1 MPLLPGR
8 YVAAQ
13 TRHKE
18 TKLLIAF
25 LIHIPIIGL
34 LCRKLYRNSRGQA
47 LLPLFW
53 WALAA
58 KLLAGIVIGLLYT
71 YYYPY
76 SGDTF
81 AYFGDASKLATF
93 AHHSPVTYLKILFFN
108 DSGAEP
114 FLSSLSS
121 WYQPRAFFM
130 VKLVSV
136 LCLLTLNNY
145 WLCSLYLSLL
155 CFYELWKLANTLA
168 AFFPSSDR
176 AAGIAFLLLP
186 SVVFWSAGLTKESL
200 AMACIAGIVRL
211 FLQWWHR
218 RYLTLHPAQDYS
230 KEIGRLTD
238 AASDTTYQ
246 AANTGF
252 TFSFTGIFSWLLLPV
267 YILLLLQLK
276 YYYLAALLPTL
287 LAFIVADSLVN
298 RFFIRRNL
306 IVGLFILIAV
316 FSSVLVA
323 ATFLHPNLYLAN
335 FLEALVTNHN
345 ITLQASAPENIIR
358 FTDLQPQPGS
368 VIMQLPKAVFSGIFR
383 PLAWEGNSLFHK
395 LVGVEN
401 LLLLLTSLYVLFA
414 RRSMFT
420 QLQLSFV
427 LLIVSA
433 LLYILLLS
441 ALLAL
446 SSPNFGALSRYKVA
460 FMPFFAYLLL
470 WAARPGSLPKDN
482 GQKMNR

>member
-8 YVAAQ
+8 YVATQ

-18 TKLLIAF
+18 TNPLIAF

-34 LCRKLYRNSRGQA
+34 LCQRLYGSNQGQA

-58 KLLAGIVIGLLYT
+58 KLLAGIAIGLLYT

-81 AYFGDASKLATF
+81 AYFGDASQLATF
-93 AHHSPVTYLKILFFN
+93 AHQSLGTYLKILFYN
-108 DSGAEP
+108 DSGAEA
-114 FLSSLSS
+114 FLSTLSS

-130 VKLVSV
+130 VKLVSI

-155 CFYELWKLANTLA
+155 CFYKLWKLASTLA
-168 AFFPSSDR
+168 AFFPSSAG

-186 SVVFWSAGLTKESL
+186 SVVFWSTGLTKESL
-200 AMACIAGIVRL
+200 AIACIAGIIRL

-230 KEIGRLTD
+230 KSIGMPAN
-238 AASDTTYQ
+238 AALATTYQ
-246 AANTGF
+246 TANTGL
-252 TFSFTGIFSWLLLPV
+252 TFSFSGIISWLLLPV
-267 YILLLLQLK
+267 YVWLLLQLK

-287 LAFIVADSLVN
+287 LAFIVADTLMHK
-298 RFFIRRNL
+298 FFVRQRL
-306 IVGLFILIAV
+306 AVGLFILITV
-316 FSSVLVA
+316 FASILLA
-323 ATFLHPNLYLAN
+323 ATFLHPNLHIAN

-345 ITLQASAPENIIR
+345 ITLQASAPENIID
-358 FTDLQPQPGS
+358 FTDLQPQPGN
-368 VIMQLPKAVFSGIFR
+368 VIMQLPKAIFSGIFR
-383 PLAWEGNSLFHK
+383 PLVWEGNSIFHK
-395 LVGVEN
+395 LVGIEN
-401 LLLLLTSLYVLFA
+401 LLLLLISLYVLFT
-414 RRSMFT
+414 RRSIFS
-420 QLQLSFV
+420 QLQPSFA
-427 LLIVSA
+427 LLIMSA

-470 WAARPGSLPKDN
+470 WAAKPGPLPNDK